1 MPEEI
6 KKKYSGYVKVAKKG
20 YLYKN
25 DRKTEGSNGP
35 DHKGKIVELDLNLL
49 KDIANEENKVNLF
62 VSGWVEEDQEG
73 TPRVSLAVQKGIPVE
88 ADASAEAPAASPF

>member
-1 MPEEI
+1 MPEETR
-6 KKKYSGYVKVAKKG
+6 KKYKYVKVAKKG

-25 DRKTEGSNGP
+25 DRKTEGSSGP

-62 VSGWVEEDQEG
+62 ISGWVEEDQEG

>member
-1 MPEEI
+1 MSKGKE
-6 KKKYSGYVKVAKKG
+6 KVAKKG

-25 DRKTEGSNGP
+25 DRKTEGSSGP

-62 VSGWVEEDQEG
+62 LSGWIEEDQEG
-73 TPRVSLAVQKGIPVE
+73 TPRVSLAIQKGVPIE
-88 ADASAEAPAASPF
+88 AEAAQPAASPF